1 MKEEIWNTSGI
12 QHSQAFIQV
21 SADINLCVWVRKVE
35 YLSWPNHSP
44 VLRIEGVSQA
54 WRGLYLEGNE

>member
-12 QHSQAFIQV
+12 QYSQAFIQV

-35 YLSWPNHSP
+35 YLS
-44 VLRIEGVSQA
+44 
-54 WRGLYLEGNE
+54 

>member
-35 YLSWPNHSP
+35 YL
-44 VLRIEGVSQA
+44 L
-54 WRGLYLEGNE
+54 